1 MVLETLEITSI
12 DLVALSK
19 VTLSSRKS
27 LTSLTEAG
35 AVEMLR
41 SLVVVVR
48 LNPHVRQWTE
58 YTEEVQG
65 MEVVLALQS

>member
-48 LNPHVRQWTE
+48 LIPHVRQWTE